1 MGGFWYNGDMLLD
14 IAIGI
19 FGASLIAKF
28 MNVDPGAL
36 IGRGVLFSLLPDL
49 DFIIYRIFRIHPDK
63 GYKHRELFHY
73 PLLYLPIG
81 YLLLRL
87 TAGQAIALT
96 FALVSFLH
104 FAHDSIA
111 YGRGVTWLYPFDRR
125 GYAFIYLYSRVV
137 KKGLWQPIF
146 IFDRAAIEKFDRE
159 HGDEEWIKHIFWQ
172 RHTIAIVELAGFLA
186 SLVYL
191 YFLLT

>member
-1 MGGFWYNGDMLLD
+1 MLLD

-19 FGASLIAKF
+19 FGAGLIARV
-28 MNVDPGAL
+28 MNVEPSAL
-36 IGRGVLFSLLPDL
+36 LGYGIVFALLPDL
-49 DFIIYRIFRIHPDK
+49 DYIIYKTLGLHPDK

-73 PLLYLPIG
+73 PLIFLPAG

-87 TAGQAIALT
+87 LINPAVSLT
-96 FALVSFLH
+96 FTVVSFLH
-104 FAHDSIA
+104 FVHDSIA

-125 GYAFIYLYSRVV
+125 GYAFIYLFSRVV
-137 KKGLWQPIF
+137 KKGLWQPVF
-146 IFDRAAIEKFDRE
+146 IFDQAAIEKFDRE

-172 RHTIAIVELAGFLA
+172 FHPIAIIELAFFIV

-191 YFLLT
+191 YFIITG